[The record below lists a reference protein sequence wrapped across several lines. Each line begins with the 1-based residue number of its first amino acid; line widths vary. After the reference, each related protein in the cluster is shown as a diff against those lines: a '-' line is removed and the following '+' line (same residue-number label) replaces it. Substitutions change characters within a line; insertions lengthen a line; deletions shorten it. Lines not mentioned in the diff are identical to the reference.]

1 MECRVI
7 GYLITIMKWKCLP
20 KRILTQRPSSKTEW
34 MQKSVE
40 WLPLLSLGNR
50 KKKWEGTRE
59 ILLTDGVLSVFHM
72 KNFIIHVKEALNH
85 AHPQKC
91 PFWQYIKQETN
102 IKKEKKSSCQVISEA
117 VTSCLPFAICC
128 QTDLSIYHGPGFF
141 QLSHDLPSVNC
152 CWLLLSDTGLHLCRG
167 TMSLLLSGPSWQQ
180 TADVLSPNLSGKRAE
195 DKSDYFSLTYLFLKL
210 DVSFFFSFAAAG

>member
-1 MECRVI
+1 
-7 GYLITIMKWKCLP
+7 
-20 KRILTQRPSSKTEW
+20 
-34 MQKSVE
+34 
-40 WLPLLSLGNR
+40 
-50 KKKWEGTRE
+50 
-59 ILLTDGVLSVFHM
+59 M

-91 PFWQYIKQETN
+91 PFWQHIKQETN

-117 VTSCLPFAICC
+117 VTSCIPFAICC

-210 DVSFFFSFAAAG
+210 DVSFFFLCCGRLVFLGFPNLIIHSVLFLTATAVRNTLKIVNLGTSWKYQDEWKKVKSHL